1 MAQTVVTIGYPVPD
15 DFPAAQYNLIH
26 TTMQRRATETL
37 FWEYGSAWNA
47 VAYRFTQTADHDG
60 AYRRTLTTSGDANTI
75 RYQQEKEFFCFFTA
89 GLSVLEAF
97 FYAMHS
103 AAAIADPASFPMVSD
118 SDLRRVDIRLTKG
131 RFAGRF
137 PIEPLTQA
145 MASFVADPSLEQ
157 WEKVRNVLV
166 HRQAPGRIVF
176 GSTVREAPPDEWKLE
191 GLTLDANLTSS
202 RRRWLGQVLT
212 SLMACGLEFV
222 ERHAGP

>member
-1 MAQTVVTIGYPVPD
+1 VAQNVITVGYPVPD

-37 FWEYGSAWNA
+37 FWEYGFAWNA
-47 VAYRFTQTADHDG
+47 VAYRFTQTADHDD
-60 AYRRTLTTSGDANTI
+60 AYRRMLAGSGDANMI
-75 RYQQEKEFFCFFTA
+75 RYQQEKELFCFFTA

-103 AAAIADPASFPMVSD
+103 AAAIADPASFPMATEG
-118 SDLRRVDIRLTKG
+118 DLKRVGIRLTKG
-131 RFAGRF
+131 RFARRF
-137 PIEPLTQA
+137 PAESLTQA
-145 MASFVADPSLEQ
+145 MTSVVADPSLDR
-157 WEKVRNVLV
+157 WERVRYVLV
-166 HRQAPGRIVF
+166 HRQAPGRVVF

-202 RRRWLGQVLT
+202 RRTWLSQVLT